1 MRIFFLFLLLTPQMM
16 LAQVAEYLDDIRAN
30 GKTKVTPEHLWKTP
44 DVVELTEQLKA
55 YALDSLTD
63 VADEAFNIVALAG
76 RNTNDAAGR
85 QAAVR
90 FLAGGLNNG
99 SSRIVSNNI
108 GRLRHFGKTDVDTTA
123 QRLIE
128 ERLDKWN
135 AIYYEQVAKMAAQ
148 LGVGYE
154 QILSRQM
161 IDKESDVETRWAMHL
176 AMARLGEQRDIDF
189 VVRRAASIPYEYVE
203 DLMRLIIPELI
214 YTRQKQAIDVCVKI
228 LQDDG
233 CKCASGNPNVDAKI
247 LCGYRIMELLAPVV
261 KGFPYAASA
270 TGMIE
275 TDDYEEALRMVRKWF
290 ADNPNYEVIE

>member
-1 MRIFFLFLLLTPQMM
+1 MAS
-16 LAQVAEYLDDIRAN
+16 AQVIEYLDDIRTT
-30 GKTKVTPEHLWKTP
+30 GKTRETPEHLWKTT
-44 DVVELTEQLKA
+44 DVVALTELLNT
-55 YALDSLTD
+55 YAHDSVTD
-63 VADEAFNIVALAG
+63 VADEAYNIVALAG
-76 RNTNDAAGR
+76 RNTGNAAGR

-108 GRLRHFGKTDVDTTA
+108 SRLRYFGKTDVDTAA

-128 ERLDKWN
+128 ERLNKWN

-189 VVRRAASIPYEYVE
+189 VTRRAASIPYEYVE

-228 LQDDG
+228 LQDDD
-233 CKCASGNPNVDAKI
+233 CKCASANPTVDTKI

-261 KGFPYAASA
+261 KGFPYAASV

-275 TDDYEEALRMVRKWF
+275 TDDYEGALRMVRKWF
-290 ADNPNYEVIE
+290 ADNPDYEVIE

>member
-1 MRIFFLFLLLTPQMM
+1 M
-16 LAQVAEYLDDIRAN
+16 
-30 GKTKVTPEHLWKTP
+30 
-44 DVVELTEQLKA
+44 
-55 YALDSLTD
+55 
-63 VADEAFNIVALAG
+63 
-76 RNTNDAAGR
+76 
-85 QAAVR
+85 
-90 FLAGGLNNG
+90 
-99 SSRIVSNNI
+99 SNNI
-108 GRLRHFGKTDVDTTA
+108 SRLRYFGKTDVDTAA

-128 ERLDKWN
+128 ERLNKWN

-247 LCGYRIMELLAPVV
+247 LCGYRIMELLAHVV
-261 KGFPYAASA
+261 KGFPYAVSA

-275 TDDYEEALRMVRKWF
+275 TDDYEGALRVVRKWF

>member
-1 MRIFFLFLLLTPQMM
+1 MRIFFMFLLLTPQMA
-16 LAQVAEYLDDIRAN
+16 LAQIAEYLDDIRVN
-30 GKTKVTPEHLWKTP
+30 GKTKVTPEYLWKTT
-44 DVVELTEQLKA
+44 DVVALTEQLNT
-55 YALDSLTD
+55 YVHDSVTD
-63 VADEAFNIVALAG
+63 VADEAYNIVALAG
-76 RNTNDAAGR
+76 RNSDNTVGR

-90 FLAGGLNNG
+90 FLASGLNNG

-128 ERLDKWN
+128 ERLNKWN
-135 AIYYEQVAKMAAQ
+135 AIYYEQVAKMAAK

-161 IDKESDVETRWAMHL
+161 MDKDADVEITWAMHL

-189 VVRRAASIPYEYVE
+189 VARRATSIPYEYVE
-203 DLMRLIIPELI
+203 DIMRLIIPELI
-214 YTRQKQAIDVCVKI
+214 YTRQKPCIDVCVKI

-247 LCGYRIMELLAPVV
+247 LCGYRIMELLAPAV

-275 TDDYEEALRMVRKWF
+275 TDDYEEALRVVRKWF

>member
-1 MRIFFLFLLLTPQMM
+1 MPLMAP
-16 LAQVAEYLDDIRAN
+16 AQVVEYLDDIRVN
-30 GKTKVTPEHLWKTP
+30 SKTRETPEHLWKTT
-44 DVVELTEQLKA
+44 DVVALTELLNT
-55 YALDSLTD
+55 YAHDSVTD
-63 VADEAFNIVALAG
+63 VADEAYNIVALAG

-108 GRLRHFGKTDVDTTA
+108 SRLRYFGKTDVDTAA

-128 ERLDKWN
+128 ERLNKWN

-189 VVRRAASIPYEYVE
+189 VTRRAASIPYEYVE

-228 LQDDG
+228 LQDDD
-233 CKCASGNPNVDAKI
+233 CKCASANPTVDTKI

-261 KGFPYAASA
+261 KGFPYAASV

-275 TDDYEEALRMVRKWF
+275 TDDYEGALRVVRKWF
-290 ADNPNYEVIE
+290 ADNPDYEVIE

>member
-1 MRIFFLFLLLTPQMM
+1 MFLLLTPQMA
-16 LAQVAEYLDDIRAN
+16 LAQIAEYLDDIRVN
-30 GKTKVTPEHLWKTP
+30 GKTKVTPEYLWKTT
-44 DVVELTEQLKA
+44 DVVALTEQLNA
-55 YALDSLTD
+55 YAHDSVTD
-63 VADEAFNIVALAG
+63 VADEAYNIVALAG
-76 RNTNDAAGR
+76 RNSDNAVER
-85 QAAVR
+85 QVAVR

-99 SSRIVSNNI
+99 SSRIMSNNI
-108 GRLRHFGKTDVDTTA
+108 SRLQYFCNTDIDTVA
-123 QRLIE
+123 QHIIQ
-128 ERLDKWN
+128 ERLNKWN
-135 AIYYEQVAKMAAQ
+135 AIYYIQVIKMAAK

-154 QILSRQM
+154 QILNRQM
-161 IDKESDVETRWAMHL
+161 MDKDADVEITWAMHL

-189 VVRRAASIPYEYVE
+189 VARRAASIPYEYVE

-275 TDDYEEALRMVRKWF
+275 TDDYEEALRVVRKWF
-290 ADNPNYEVIE
+290 ADNPDYEVIE